1 MKDERHYV
9 RKPLEDMNVI
19 DDFLFTE
26 MVTDE
31 VRGPE
36 VCRIILSRVLK
47 REVGEISYEVQ
58 KAVPGVSE
66 SSHGIRLDAYIR
78 EKRCPSKDN
87 RSDISVYDIE
97 PDNKSSK
104 KIWLPRRSRYYGS
117 LIDSKLL
124 KAGIDYDKLPDLI
137 TIFILSY
144 DPFDMGNMYYEA
156 GTTLKTHPEIPYNDG
171 MRRIY
176 LYVNGKLPEDATE
189 DDRKLQNLL
198 KYIGS
203 SISDNVV
210 DEKIEKLDSIVRET
224 KADKNVG
231 VRYVKSWEWERE
243 IREEVTEEVTE
254 AVTKAVKKEDSVII
268 EAERERADKAEKDK
282 SRLEAELAK
291 YKAKFGEIA

>member
-1 MKDERHYV
+1 MNDERNYV
-9 RKPLEDMNVI
+9 RKPLEEMNVI

-47 REVGEISYEVQ
+47 REVGEISYEAQ
-58 KAVPGVSE
+58 KVVPGTSE
-66 SSHGIRLDAYIR
+66 SSHGIRLDVYIR
-78 EKRCPSKDN
+78 EARDPSEGNK
-87 RSDISVYDIE
+87 SDINVYDVE

-124 KAGIDYDKLPDLI
+124 KTGIDYDKLPDLI

-144 DPFDMGNMYYEA
+144 DPFDKGDMYYEA
-156 GTTLKTHPEIPYNDG
+156 GTTLKTHSEIPYNDG
-171 MRRIY
+171 VRRIF
-176 LYVNGKLPEDATE
+176 LYVNGKLPENAT
-189 DDRKLQNLL
+189 DDDKKLQDLL

-203 SISDNVV
+203 SVSDNVV
-210 DEKIEKLDSIVRET
+210 DEKIEKLDSIVKET

-231 VRYVKSWEWERE
+231 VRYVKSWEWERD
-243 IREEVTEEVTE
+243 IREEVTE
-254 AVTKAVKKEDSVII
+254 AVKKEDSIII
-268 EAERERADKAEKDK
+268 EAERERANEAETRADKAEKDK

-291 YKAKFGEIA
+291 YRAKFGEIA

>member
-1 MKDERHYV
+1 MSDEKRNYV
-9 RKPLEDMNVI
+9 RKPLEEMDVI

-47 REVGEISYEVQ
+47 KEVGEISYEVQ
-58 KAVPGVSE
+58 KVLPGSSE
-66 SSHGIRLDAYIR
+66 KSRGIRLDVYVR
-78 EKRCPSKDN
+78 EKREPDEGN
-87 RSDISVYDIE
+87 RSDINVYDIE

-104 KIWLPRRSRYYGS
+104 KEWLPRRSRYYGS

-124 KAGIDYDKLPDLI
+124 KTGINYDKLPDLV
-137 TIFILSY
+137 TIFIMSY
-144 DPFDMGNMYYEA
+144 DPFDAGDMYYEA
-156 GTTLKTHPEIPYNDG
+156 GTVIKTHPKIPYNDG
-171 MRRIY
+171 VRRIY
-176 LYVNGKLPEDATE
+176 LYVGGKLPKNATE
-189 DDRKLQNLL
+189 DDRKLQDLL

-243 IREEVTEEVTE
+243 IREEV
-254 AVTKAVKKEDSVII
+254 KQEDNIII
-268 EAERERADKAEKDK
+268 EAERKRADEAEARANEAD
-282 SRLEAELAK
+282 AELAK
-291 YKAKFGEIA
+291 YRAKFGSIA